1 MADLRVLSPDEI
13 ATHLRLHPAWTVD
26 GDTIEREFRFPSF
39 VLAFG
44 FMASSAL
51 VAERM
56 NHHPDWS
63 NVYGTVKVRLSTHS
77 LAGVTQNDVALAA
90 AMDGIAARHMHG
102 EP

>member
-13 ATHLRLHPAWTVD
+13 AAHLRPGWKVD
-26 GDTIEREFRFPSF
+26 GDAIERDYVFPSF
-39 VLAFG
+39 VTAFG

-56 NHHPDWS
+56 NHHPEWS

-77 LAGVTQNDVALAA
+77 LGGVTQNDIALAA
-90 AMDGIAARHMHG
+90 AMDGIAEHQKPVPG
-102 EP
+102 

>member
-13 ATHLRLHPAWTVD
+13 AGHLHPGWKIN
-26 GDTIEREFRFPSF
+26 GDAIEREYIFPSF
-39 VLAFG
+39 VTAFG

-77 LAGVTQNDVALAA
+77 LGGVTQNDVALAA
-90 AMDGIAARHMHG
+90 AMDGIAEHQKPVPG
-102 EP
+102 

>member
-1 MADLRVLSPDEI
+1 MAELRLLTAEEI
-13 ATHLRLHPAWTVD
+13 TAHLRPGWTLEGD
-26 GDTIEREFRFPSF
+26 GIEREYRFPSF

-56 NHHPDWS
+56 NHHPEWT

-77 LAGVTQNDVALAA
+77 LGGVSQNDVALAA
-90 AMDGIAARHMHG
+90 AMDGIAERHRHG
-102 EP
+102 Q